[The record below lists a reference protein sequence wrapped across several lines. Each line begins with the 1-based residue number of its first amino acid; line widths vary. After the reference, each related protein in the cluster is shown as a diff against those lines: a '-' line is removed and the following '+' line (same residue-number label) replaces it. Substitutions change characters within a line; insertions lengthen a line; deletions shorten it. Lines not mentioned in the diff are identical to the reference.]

1 MMGPEETRDIL
12 GASAAIPVRRDY
24 PSNDISMLL
33 KIIERAAFQPEFD
46 LDRIGQLLDL
56 KERWEAAGKKSAFAL
71 AMVEFK
77 RQAPTLLKDKHVK
90 FTNRAG
96 TVTEYDHATH
106 FEVTSKIT
114 EGLAAH
120 GITHDWSVIQA
131 ENRITVTCTLTHIAG
146 FEKSVSLYSLSD
158 DSGGKNSIQAVA
170 SANSYLQRYT
180 LLAVTGMS
188 TVDMPDDDGVS
199 AGAAV
204 KPDVS
209 ADVWVCLGDASRE
222 GSAALGE
229 AWRGLSD
236 VTRAT
241 IVLHYPTDWG
251 RLKDQAAAV
260 TATP

>member
-1 MMGPEETRDIL
+1 MIGTTLEMTAGEVAL
-12 GASAAIPVRRDY
+12 AARAP

-204 KPDVS
+204 KPDVA
-209 ADVWVCLGDASRE
+209 ADVWIVLGDASRE